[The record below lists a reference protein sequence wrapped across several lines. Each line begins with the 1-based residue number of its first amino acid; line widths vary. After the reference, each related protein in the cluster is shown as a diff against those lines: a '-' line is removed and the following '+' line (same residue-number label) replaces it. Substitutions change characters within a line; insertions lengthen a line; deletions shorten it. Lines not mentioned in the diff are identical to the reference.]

1 MSEGDRLAHSWLD
14 GKLVKPGIATDYANM
29 IRAALTLF
37 SLNGEAPY
45 LEWAEAWFA
54 AAKRHHFVEASAAY
68 NLLADDAPA
77 LIAQPLS
84 MVDEATPAAT
94 GVMAG
99 NAATLFMLTGDSSYR
114 EHAERLIFHLT
125 TRSGNDII
133 GAASLQSAFDT
144 LLRGRL
150 GFVIGEGFPANSLIA
165 AALSEADPA
174 LLAAEIKPEIIRA
187 GHPAEGKIPSG
198 KGALFLCDAFRCLA
212 RNNERR

>member
-1 MSEGDRLAHSWLD
+1 MADGDRLAHSWLD

-84 MVDEATPAAT
+84 IADEATPAAT

-99 NAATLFMLTGDSSYR
+99 NAATLFMLTGDASYR
-114 EHAERLIFHLT
+114 EHAERLARPPHDAQRPATSSAPPACNPPSI
-125 TRSGNDII
+125 RCS
-133 GAASLQSAFDT
+133 AA
-144 LLRGRL
+144 GW
-150 GFVIGEGFPANSLIA
+150 
-165 AALSEADPA
+165 
-174 LLAAEIKPEIIRA
+174 
-187 GHPAEGKIPSG
+187 PS
-198 KGALFLCDAFRCLA
+198 
-212 RNNERR
+212 